1 MTLVMLV
8 LLALALLILTTFFI
22 VKTMA
27 IRRDMNRRLDEF
39 RDRLEADA
47 NSIVDDLLDS
57 SRPHQDGSSRARAQ
71 VLTGPCDDEP

>member
-57 SRPHQDGSSRARAQ
+57 SRPHQDA
-71 VLTGPCDDEP
+71 

>member
-1 MTLVMLV
+1 MTLLMLV

-57 SRPHQDGSSRARAQ
+57 TRPHQDA
-71 VLTGPCDDEP
+71 

>member
-1 MTLVMLV
+1 MLV

-57 SRPHQDGSSRARAQ
+57 TRPHQDA
-71 VLTGPCDDEP
+71 

>member
-1 MTLVMLV
+1 
-8 LLALALLILTTFFI
+8 
-22 VKTMA
+22 MA

-57 SRPHQDGSSRARAQ
+57 SRPHQDA
-71 VLTGPCDDEP
+71 

>member
-39 RDRLEADA
+39 RDRLVADA

-57 SRPHQDGSSRARAQ
+57 TRPHQDA
-71 VLTGPCDDEP
+71 

>member
-27 IRRDMNRRLDEF
+27 IRRDMNHRLDEF

-57 SRPHQDGSSRARAQ
+57 SRPHQDA
-71 VLTGPCDDEP
+71 

>member
-1 MTLVMLV
+1 MTLLMLV

-57 SRPHQDGSSRARAQ
+57 SRPHQDA
-71 VLTGPCDDEP
+71 

>member
-57 SRPHQDGSSRARAQ
+57 TRPHQDA
-71 VLTGPCDDEP
+71 

>member
-47 NSIVDDLLDS
+47 NSIVDDRLDS
-57 SRPHQDGSSRARAQ
+57 SRPHQDA
-71 VLTGPCDDEP
+71 

>member
-47 NSIVDDLLDS
+47 NLIVDDLLDS
-57 SRPHQDGSSRARAQ
+57 TRPHQDA
-71 VLTGPCDDEP
+71 